1 MGLRPTRAS
10 ENLRRRPRAG
20 GGPRKVDS
28 RFRGNDLHGLT
39 FRSAERSI
47 DRFQLF
53 DSSTSRL
60 LNFSTSRLLNSS
72 TLWRST

>member
-28 RFRGNDLHGLT
+28 RLRGNDLHELT
-39 FRSAERSI
+39 LRRVRQPTDDEEYRVALKTLGAGFLAPLGMTE
-47 DRFQLF
+47 
-53 DSSTSRL
+53 ST
-60 LNFSTSRLLNSS
+60 
-72 TLWRST
+72 